1 MNEKQH
7 WTGVAPSAAVLSQLD
22 FEETS
27 VLALLT
33 WCTAANQPVTSADVA
48 RLADRDGK
56 ALGVEEAREIVQHLS
71 EMKVVSVFGMGNDRP
86 MSIRVGGFQP
96 RIPKR
101 FADHRANG
109 AAAPRGVPAQRRPET
124 RRPMP
129 GRKQGG
135 TPPWIL
141 KDRRVETGL
150 AATPHTPAYVL
161 PEAARLRERQIKVE
175 NGSLTGTLVEQ
186 AQARLDVLLGRIDL
200 YERWLKDEPRHR
212 ELPGILAKKRAAVA
226 EMKFQVERAQVKQAE
241 LEASTSGD

>member
-1 MNEKQH
+1 MNEKPQ
-7 WTGVAPSAAVLSQLD
+7 WTGVAPSSMVLNQLD
-22 FEETS
+22 FEEMS

-56 ALGVEEAREIVQHLS
+56 ALGVDEAREIVQHLG
-71 EMKVVSVFGMGNDRP
+71 ELKVVSVFGMGNERP

-101 FADHRANG
+101 FADHRPTSG
-109 AAAPRGVPAQRRPET
+109 PRGVPVQRRTEVH
-124 RRPMP
+124 RPLP

-161 PEAARLRERQIKVE
+161 SEAARLREKQIKIE
-175 NGSLTGTLVEQ
+175 DGSLSGTLVQQ
-186 AQARLDVLLGRIDL
+186 AQARLDVLLGRIGL

-226 EMKFQVERAQVKQAE
+226 EMQFQVERAGIKQAE
-241 LEASTSGD
+241 IEASTSAD

>member
-1 MNEKQH
+1 MNEKQY
-7 WTGVAPSAAVLSQLD
+7 WTGVAPSPAVLARLD
-22 FEETS
+22 FEEMA

-48 RLADRDGK
+48 RLADRDSK
-56 ALGVEEAREIVQHLS
+56 PLGMDEAREIVQHLG
-71 EMKVVSVFGMGNDRP
+71 EMKLVSVFGMGNERP

-96 RIPKR
+96 RTPKR
-101 FADHRANG
+101 FAADHRATTATG
-109 AAAPRGVPAQRRPET
+109 PRAIPPQRRSDV

-161 PEAARLRERQIKVE
+161 PEAARLREKQIKIE
-175 NGSLTGTLVEQ
+175 DGSLAGTLVEQ
-186 AQARLDVLLGRIDL
+186 AQARLDVLLGRIAL
-200 YERWLKDEPRHR
+200 YERWLRDEPRHR
-212 ELPGILAKKRAAVA
+212 ELPGILTKKRAAVA
-226 EMKFQVERAQVKQAE
+226 EMQFQVERAHVKQAE
-241 LEASTSGD
+241 LEASTSD

>member
-1 MNEKQH
+1 MNEKQQ
-7 WTGVAPSAAVLSQLD
+7 WTGVAPSAAVLTQFD
-22 FEETS
+22 FEEMS

-56 ALGVEEAREIVQHLS
+56 MLGLGEAREIVQRLG
-71 EMKVVSVFGMGNDRP
+71 ELKVVSVFGMGNDRP

-101 FADHRANG
+101 FADHRPTAG
-109 AAAPRGVPAQRRPET
+109 PRGIPAQRRPEV
-124 RRPMP
+124 RRPAP
-129 GRKQGG
+129 GHKQGG

-161 PEAARLRERQIKVE
+161 PEAARLRERQIKIE
-175 NGSLTGTLVEQ
+175 DGSLSGTLVQQ
-186 AQARLDVLLGRIDL
+186 AQARLDVLLGRIAL
-200 YERWLKDEPRHR
+200 YERWLRDEPRHR
-212 ELPGILAKKRAAVA
+212 ELPGILAKKRGAVA
-226 EMKFQVERAQVKQAE
+226 EMKFQVERAGVKQAE
-241 LEASTSGD
+241 IEASTSAD